1 MTPMKSHL
9 HDCLNA
15 TGVRM
20 VSVDVPKWSGTG
32 AVSQGLHPA
41 QELQAT
47 MECGEWEKEDAHGYL
62 SSYCA
67 GAWNNTGGTYKWET
81 AGGTYGAIMFS
92 DGRAQQKCNRI
103 YCPHGGASSGRIEPL
118 FLK

>member
-1 MTPMKSHL
+1 MKSHL

-47 MECGEWEKEDAHGYL
+47 MECGEWEKGRDRLSQQRAHQMDIQYQVT
-62 SSYCA
+62 SFE
-67 GAWNNTGGTYKWET
+67 NTHNRTTKVHMVVGG
-81 AGGTYGAIMFS
+81 
-92 DGRAQQKCNRI
+92 
-103 YCPHGGASSGRIEPL
+103 
-118 FLK
+118 